1 MSQRPSGCGRA
12 RTKAGTNDL
21 PRLASRLVSGMA
33 ALPRRS
39 LGALDRGPVWRAVGR
54 VVSPRPLLAGT
65 CRRSMSADLRRP
77 PHAAMPRHAAV
88 RGLPWPEAVMCS
100 RRSANRDG
108 RHMTGPSKR
117 EHAMMLAEMAD
128 REQHAGRAAA
138 MLAGARALVIEAAL
152 DAVDR
157 QRTSPVLVLERRQSD
172 MKSTR

>member
-1 MSQRPSGCGRA
+1 
-12 RTKAGTNDL
+12 
-21 PRLASRLVSGMA
+21 
-33 ALPRRS
+33 
-39 LGALDRGPVWRAVGR
+39 
-54 VVSPRPLLAGT
+54 
-65 CRRSMSADLRRP
+65 
-77 PHAAMPRHAAV
+77 
-88 RGLPWPEAVMCS
+88 
-100 RRSANRDG
+100 
-108 RHMTGPSKR
+108 MTGPSKR